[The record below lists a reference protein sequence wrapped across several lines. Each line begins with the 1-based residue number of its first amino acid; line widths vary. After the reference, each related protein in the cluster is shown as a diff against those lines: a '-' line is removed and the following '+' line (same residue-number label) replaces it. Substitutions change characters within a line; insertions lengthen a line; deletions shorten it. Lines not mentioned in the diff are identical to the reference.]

1 MSTLRLFG
9 CAIGILGLLATFLIY
24 RGARWNRS
32 SFILLTILNLTLI
45 SITINPNLLN
55 ILRDALSLQKAY
67 RGRIIALLIV
77 SNIFLLFYIFFTK
90 LKLDSIHLQFDRLV
104 RKLGSGD
111 MRIRPENLKPI
122 MILIPAYNEAANLM
136 EKLTHMTGLELG
148 PGMSEALQRM
158 KNGEDPE
165 QIEED

>member
-32 SFILLTILNLTLI
+32 SFILLTILNLSLI
-45 SITINPNLLN
+45 TITINPNVLN
-55 ILRDALSLQKAY
+55 VLRDALSLQKAY

-90 LKLDSIHLQFDRLV
+90 LNGIGQVCLGLQNLV
-104 RKLGSGD
+104 FCCHAHFIIVAGHILLGFQAFYNGLGYHY
-111 MRIRPENLKPI
+111 RFLGKKANRPAFPTL
-122 MILIPAYNEAANLM
+122 
-136 EKLTHMTGLELG
+136 
-148 PGMSEALQRM
+148 
-158 KNGEDPE
+158 
-165 QIEED
+165 